1 MVSPMSLW
9 LPVLVSAVVAFIA
22 SSVIH
27 MVLPFHRGDMKG
39 LPNEDGVLDA
49 IRKSNVAPGDYVF
62 PYAGSMEAMKDP
74 GFVAKYAKGPVGFL
88 TITPGRPVSMRNE
101 LTMWFLYLV
110 LVSFFAAYVAR
121 AALEPGEHYLRVFRV
136 TGTVAFVGYSLA
148 LFQNSI
154 WYRRN
159 WGATLRSVI
168 DGLVYALLTAGT
180 FGWLWP
186 K

>member
-39 LPNEDGVLDA
+39 LPHEADVLDA
-49 IRKSNVAPGDYVF
+49 FRKANVPPGDYVF
-62 PYAGSMEAMKDP
+62 PYAGSMDAMKSP
-74 GFVAKYAKGPVGFL
+74 EYVAKHTQGPVGFL
-88 TITPGRPVSMRNE
+88 TVVPGGPVTMAKE
-101 LTMWFLYLV
+101 LTMWFLYLL

-121 AALEPGEHYLRVFRV
+121 AALEPGTHYLRVFRV
-136 TGTVAFVGYSLA
+136 TGAVAFVGYSLA